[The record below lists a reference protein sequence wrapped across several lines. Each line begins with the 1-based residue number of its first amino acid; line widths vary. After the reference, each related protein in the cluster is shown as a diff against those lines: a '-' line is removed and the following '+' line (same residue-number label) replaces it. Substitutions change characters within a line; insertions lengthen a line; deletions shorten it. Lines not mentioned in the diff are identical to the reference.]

1 MVMLFSLQGLGST
14 WKSNVI
20 ILCSLSNMK
29 MEDYEIFCRK
39 HLSRIQEEAVK
50 GETSLTVQNRNI
62 SLIQFY
68 GVPVLSPLV
77 RPFLPLFLPGVLIV
91 LLTLALMCTYMILL
105 KVSV

>member
-1 MVMLFSLQGLGST
+1 MFFSLQCLGST

-20 ILCSLSNMK
+20 ILCSLDNMK

-39 HLSRIQEEAVK
+39 HLSRIQEEAIK
-50 GETSLTVQNRNI
+50 GETTLAVKNKNT

-77 RPFLPLFLPGVLIV
+77 RPFLPLFLPGVLTV
-91 LLTLALMCTYMILL
+91 LLALALMCTCMILL
-105 KVSV
+105 KVSA